1 MKPYTALLQRSRQ
14 TCVQLY
20 IAERADTS
28 TYVRSRMPF
37 TCTVA
42 IVFDIAEAFIICWQL
57 FVKKNTIQDLDAC

>member
-1 MKPYTALLQRSRQ
+1 
-14 TCVQLY
+14 
-20 IAERADTS
+20 
-28 TYVRSRMPF
+28 MPF